1 MSTVFETLSDRFY
14 TAFFE
19 SDPEKRRDAIEA
31 WIKAATPI
39 VQSAVENELRSYLE
53 YVLEQIWTVEGWQ
66 SRAKK
71 FCGTTQD
78 LSQRRP
84 RIIPFMDGY
93 QLRLDLCMSHPWGN
107 RRGEKVQVVGP
118 VSSEAHAEALRIAKQ
133 TLSQIDPKE
142 ASKLVKQRAEAEA
155 AAKSSPQSQSAGSA
169 GEDDDYND
177 ADGARSPNDGRSD
190 SMNPNNDAY
199 QASMDNRSDQ
209 MNPNNDAYWSSRGR

>member
-1 MSTVFETLSDRFY
+1 MPTVFETLSDGFY

-31 WIKAATPI
+31 WIKAVTPT

-53 YVLEQIWTVEGWQ
+53 NILEQTWTAEGWQ

-71 FCGTTQD
+71 FSGTTQD
-78 LSQRRP
+78 YSQRRP
-84 RIIPFMDGY
+84 RTIPFMDGY
-93 QLRLDLCMSHPWGN
+93 RLRLDVRLSHPWGD
-107 RRGEKVQVVGP
+107 RRDDRVQVVGA
-118 VSSEAHAEALRIAKQ
+118 VSSEAHAETLRIANQ
-133 TLSQIDPKE
+133 TLSQIDHTE
-142 ASKLVKQRAEAEA
+142 AVKLAKQREDAEA
-155 AAKSSPQSQSAGSA
+155 AAKSSHQSHSATNA
-169 GEDDDYND
+169 DEDDGYND
-177 ADGARSPNDGRSD
+177 ADGGRSPNDDRSD